1 MKVMSNIYDKLFED
15 FSRIVKANDFLSSKV
30 KCVILSGERLKL
42 PSGEYLAARGE
53 EVILQAE
60 VDGGY
65 GHAFTSYPKEFE
77 GRVGDVLEF
86 VHGENWEKAIF
97 FATLN
102 AVLHKLNLIKGTLH
116 CRQGEPEACGEELA
130 NHILSRFGS
139 ARVAHIGYQ
148 PGHVKA
154 LAKVLGPEN
163 LYVTDLDRLNVG
175 KVKFEVEILD
185 GALNS
190 EVLRK
195 ADVAY
200 ITGSAAANGTLP
212 ELLETCSAC
221 GVKTVIYGVTGKGSS
236 RLLGLEVFCPYGH
249 DSLQ

>member
-1 MKVMSNIYDKLFED
+1 MNAYDELSEGFE
-15 FSRIVKANDFLSSKV
+15 RIVKAKGLLSAKV
-30 KCVILSGERLKL
+30 KCSILAGERLKL

-53 EVILQAE
+53 EVILHAE

-65 GHAFTSYPKEFE
+65 GHAFTTSPKEFE
-77 GRVGDVLEF
+77 GRVGDVLNF
-86 VHGENWEKAIF
+86 VRGGNCERAIY

-102 AVLHKLNLIKGTLH
+102 AALHKLRMVDGTIH

-130 NHILSRFGS
+130 KQILSRFGK

-154 LAKVLGPEN
+154 LAQALGPEM
-163 LYVTDLDRLNVG
+163 LYVTDLDPMNVG
-175 KVKFEVEILD
+175 KVKFGVEILD
-185 GALNS
+185 GSRNP
-190 EVLRK
+190 EVIGK

-212 ELLETCSAC
+212 SLLESCASC
-221 GVKTVIYGVTGKGSS
+221 GLKPIVYGVTGKGACKI
-236 RLLGLEVFCPYGH
+236 LGLEVFCPYGH
-249 DSLQ
+249 DSL

>member
-1 MKVMSNIYDKLFED
+1 VYDKVYEE
-15 FSRIVKANDFLSSKV
+15 FSKIVKANDLLSSKV

-53 EVILQAE
+53 EVIVHAE

-65 GHAFTSYPKEFE
+65 GHAFTSSPKEFE
-77 GRVGDVLEF
+77 GRVEAVLEF
-86 VHGENWEKAIF
+86 VHGEGWERAIF

-102 AVLHKLNLIKGTLH
+102 AVLHKLNLIKGTIH
-116 CRQGEPEACGEELA
+116 CRQGEPEVCGEELA
-130 NHILSRFGS
+130 NQILSRFGR

-154 LAKVLGPEN
+154 LVKVLGPEN
-163 LYVTDLDRLNVG
+163 LYVTDLDPLNVG
-175 KVKFEVEILD
+175 KVKFGVEILD

-195 ADVAY
+195 AGVAY

-212 ELLETCSAC
+212 ELLETCSAH
-221 GVKTVIYGVTGKGSS
+221 GVKPIIYGVTGKGTCK
-236 RLLGLEVFCPYGH
+236 LLGLEPFCPYGH
-249 DSLQ
+249 DSLE

>member
-1 MKVMSNIYDKLFED
+1 VYDKPCEE
-15 FSRIVKANDFLSSKV
+15 FSRIVKANDLLYSKV

-65 GHAFTSYPKEFE
+65 GHAFTGSPKEFE

-86 VHGENWEKAIF
+86 IHGENWEKAIF

-102 AVLHKLNLIKGTLH
+102 AVLHKLNLIKGTIH

-130 NHILSRFGS
+130 KQILSRFGK

-163 LYVTDLDRLNVG
+163 LYVTDLDPLNVG
-175 KVKFEVEILD
+175 KVKFGVEILD

-195 ADVAY
+195 ADVVY

-212 ELLETCSAC
+212 RLLGLCTAY
-221 GVKTVIYGVTGKGSS
+221 GVKPIIYGVTGKGICK
-236 RLLGLEVFCPYGH
+236 LLGLEVFCPYGH